1 MCNATY
7 WRKLDTRCS
16 FQPGIE
22 NFQPFLQN
30 HIHHQHN
37 SLNTSDTF
45 PGAVGDT
52 RASTLLQQSSTS
64 CISFKSRPPILH
76 WWQRNQ
82 RKTYTINH
90 QAKIK
95 DMSKAVECE
104 FAALNGT
111 DCWSVIMTFLLSV
124 LKCSLELP
132 WWRKVWYAWTKK
144 WQTAPTRTSCLFKCI
159 RHLTSALVDHKYV
172 NLKHPHSCLCQL
184 HVQMHEFISKSRF
197 TLYIDSIKLQYSYWN
212 V

>member
-7 WRKLDTRCS
+7 WRKLDTRYS

-30 HIHHQHN
+30 QIHHQHN

-64 CISFKSRPPILH
+64 CISFMSRPPILH

-132 WWRKVWYAWTKK
+132 WWRKVWYMLGQRNDKLHPPGQA
-144 WQTAPTRTSCLFKCI
+144 ATS
-159 RHLTSALVDHKYV
+159 SVYV
-172 NLKHPHSCLCQL
+172 
-184 HVQMHEFISKSRF
+184 ISHQHW
-197 TLYIDSIKLQYSYWN
+197 SITNMLI
-212 V
+212 